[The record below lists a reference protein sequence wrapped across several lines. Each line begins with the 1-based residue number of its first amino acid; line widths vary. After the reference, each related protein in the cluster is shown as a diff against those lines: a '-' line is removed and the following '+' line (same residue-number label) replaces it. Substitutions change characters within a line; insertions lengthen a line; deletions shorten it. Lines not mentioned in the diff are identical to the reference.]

1 MTRHRTARRPRGAIT
16 LLVAIGLVTLAGLT
30 SLFSARSVLV
40 DQLASRNHAYAV
52 QARLAADAA
61 LAAAQAMIAGSGN
74 PVEAFFTTPS
84 ACPAGV
90 AGAQWQ
96 CSDLPVSTHP
106 AMPQAHLSA
115 TIARDLVRSPHVV
128 RVYAGASISA
138 HQSRAQVQESLFV
151 PVMPPAPGLAAPA
164 ALVLNGCLSEAMGAN
179 LRVCPLT
186 RQGDVCNGTAIAPA
200 VLTHHAVD
208 TNLDGRVSP
217 AESMDC
223 LALKPASLSASGD
236 LIGPGTPAARSPCT
250 RAAWRSVLGDI
261 SDEQLKAW
269 SEAQER
275 NGLTA
280 QSTPPR
286 TVYWS
291 DSPNAWEQSIGTAQ
305 NPALLVFS
313 ALACAL
319 RCPHVGANVKI
330 FGSVLIAS
338 SCNDEKMRGWQA
350 GLIEGQL
357 VVESGLPEWRLGTV
371 YARPEGRN
379 AYILDWPEGISA
391 SQVQRVNGS
400 RSEGASP

>member
-261 SDEQLKAW
+261 RNEHLQAW
-269 SEAQER
+269 SRAQESI
-275 NGLTA
+275 GLTA
-280 QSTPPR
+280 RTSPPR
-286 TVYWS
+286 TIYWI
-291 DSPNAWEQSIGTAQ
+291 DSPADWHQSVGTAAH
-305 NPALLVFS
+305 PVLLVFS
-313 ALACAL
+313 ALACGQ
-319 RCPHVGANVKI
+319 RCPSMGAGVRI
-330 FGSVLIAS
+330 VGSVLVES
-338 SCNDEKMRGWQA
+338 GCNDEKMRGWQ
-350 GLIEGQL
+350 GGTIEGQL
-357 VVESGLPEWRLGTV
+357 VVESGLLEWRSGAVL
-371 YARPEGRN
+371 ARPEGRN
-379 AYILDWPEGISA
+379 AYTLHWPEGMDA
-391 SQVQRVNGS
+391 SRLQRIQGS
-400 RSEGASP
+400 WSEGTP